1 MSEHDLV
8 LDIIH
13 HKNAQPLVID
23 PSRTAL
29 LVIDVQRYFVH
40 PGYPFSRVLDSVAAG
55 VTGGYFSRVK
65 STVLP
70 NIQRLQQAWRAAKA
84 PIFYTATGT
93 TRDDGRDLPGW
104 LRSFDQLGLMLV
116 GSRVWPHSDDESWA
130 VDDSIAPRSGEPVL
144 LKGSSGPFN
153 STGLEATLRHLDL
166 TTLVVTGLTTDV
178 CVTQTARE
186 AADRGFSVVIAD
198 DACTTLSEEMHRG
211 ALAAFGLAFGSVRS
225 TSDVIAALTPAVAA
239 V

>member
-8 LDIIH
+8 LDIIR
-13 HKNAQPLVID
+13 HKNARPLVID

-29 LVIDVQRYFVH
+29 LVIDVQRYLVN
-40 PGYPFSRVLDSVAAG
+40 PGHPFSRLLDALAPG
-55 VTGGYFSRVK
+55 VTAGYFRRVK

-70 NIQRLQQAWRAAKA
+70 NIQRLQQAFRAANA

-93 TRDDGRDLPGW
+93 ALGDGRDLPGW
-104 LRSFDQLGLMLV
+104 LRNFDQLGLMRI

-130 VDDSIAPRSGEPVL
+130 VDDSVAPRSGEPVL

-178 CVTQTARE
+178 CVTQAARE

-198 DACTTLSEEMHRG
+198 DACTTLSEEMHRA

-225 TSDVIAALTPAVAA
+225 TSDVMTALTPAVAA

>member
-144 LKGSSGPFN
+144 LKGSEGRSIRQA
-153 STGLEATLRHLDL
+153 SR
-166 TTLVVTGLTTDV
+166 
-178 CVTQTARE
+178 R
-186 AADRGFSVVIAD
+186 RSVIW
-198 DACTTLSEEMHRG
+198 T
-211 ALAAFGLAFGSVRS
+211 
-225 TSDVIAALTPAVAA
+225 
-239 V
+239 